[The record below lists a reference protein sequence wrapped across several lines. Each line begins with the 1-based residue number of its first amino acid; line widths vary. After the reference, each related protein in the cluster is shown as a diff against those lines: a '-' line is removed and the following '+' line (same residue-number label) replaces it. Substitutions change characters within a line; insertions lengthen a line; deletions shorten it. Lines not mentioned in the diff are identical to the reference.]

1 MDESFRADTSDDVKV
16 AGLNLHFDVTDT
28 SYMYGGFYRK
38 INDSKM
44 VISGFS
50 PGGKALVAE
59 NNTEAWD
66 MGADLVFGGLQLE
79 GERVFETGD
88 AGTLGNTSRSREAFP
103 PVELSAFEPD
113 NNF

>member
-1 MDESFRADTSDDVKV
+1 MEV

-50 PGGKALVAE
+50 PAGKALVAE

-66 MGADLVFGGLQLE
+66 MVRIWYSGAFSWKANGYSKPAMP
-79 GERVFETGD
+79 ER
-88 AGTLGNTSRSREAFP
+88 
-103 PVELSAFEPD
+103 
-113 NNF
+113 